1 MSRKLSSN
9 LRRQHRIWEQTQ
21 EKRRM
26 LLRRSA
32 ASTLAAA
39 MIAAKLMTPVSVAEA
54 NSTYSGEFG
63 PETQLASVVD
73 DNSDETSDEDSGETV
88 DDTSDESIDDYTDE
102 TGDDTS
108 DGIQDDT
115 SDEYSDEASDENTDG
130 FSDYSSYDFS
140 DEYSDGFSD
149 EWDSDE
155 RIFELREDRSNLTL
169 LRVGKEFYFVNDE
182 RARLDAPPLVEED
195 RTILPVRF
203 IAQAMGSQVLWDQ
216 EDRRVTIIKDEDTI
230 ELWIDS
236 NLARVNGSFK
246 LIDPDNDSI
255 RARIIPE
262 TGRTMVPVRFVAETL
277 GAEVFW
283 DEETKTISLRY

>member
-9 LRRQHRIWEQTQ
+9 LKRQHRVWEQTQ
-21 EKRRM
+21 EKRRR

-32 ASTLAAA
+32 ASTMAAA

-54 NSTYSGEFG
+54 DSFIKGDLG
-63 PETQLASVVD
+63 PETQVASIVD
-73 DNSDETSDEDSGETV
+73 DNSDETTDEISDDTIDDISDEISDEYTDDDSEE
-88 DDTSDESIDDYTDE
+88 TSDESLDE
-102 TGDDTS
+102 S
-108 DGIQDDT
+108 L
-115 SDEYSDEASDENTDG
+115 DEYSDEFSDENTDG
-130 FSDYSSYDFS
+130 ISDYSTYDFS
-140 DEYSDGFSD
+140 DEYSDELSD
-149 EWDSDE
+149 EWDTDE
-155 RIFELREDRSNLTL
+155 RRFELREDRSNLTL

-182 RARLDAPPLVEED
+182 RARLDAPPLIEED

-203 IAQAMGSQVLWDQ
+203 IAQAMGSQVEWDPD
-216 EDRRVTIIKDEDTI
+216 DRRVTIRKGDDTI

-236 NLARVNGSFK
+236 NLARVNGDFK

-277 GAEVFW
+277 GADVFW
-283 DEETKTISLRY
+283 DEATKTISLKY

>member
-9 LRRQHRIWEQTQ
+9 LKRQHSIWEQTQ
-21 EKRRM
+21 EKRRK

-32 ASTLAAA
+32 ASTMAAA

-54 NSTYSGEFG
+54 DSTYNGDFG
-63 PETQLASVVD
+63 PHTQVASIVD
-73 DNSDETSDEDSGETV
+73 EDSDETSEETV
-88 DDTSDESIDDYTDE
+88 DDLSDESVDDDSDE
-102 TGDDTS
+102 SFDDVS
-108 DGIQDDT
+108 DEISDEFM
-115 SDEYSDEASDENTDG
+115 DEYSDEVSDENTDG
-130 FSDYSSYDFS
+130 ISDYSSYDFS
-140 DEYSDGFSD
+140 DEYSDEFSD
-149 EWDSDE
+149 EWDTDE
-155 RIFELREDRSNLTL
+155 RVFELREDRSNLTL

-182 RARLDAPPLVEED
+182 RARLDAPPLIEED

-216 EDRRVTIIKDEDTI
+216 EDRRVTIIKGDDTI

-236 NLARVNGSFK
+236 NLARVNGDFK

-277 GAEVFW
+277 GADVFW
-283 DEETKTISLRY
+283 DEATKTISLK

>member
-1 MSRKLSSN
+1 MSGKLSSN

-21 EKRRM
+21 EKRRK

-32 ASTLAAA
+32 ASTMAAA

-54 NSTYSGEFG
+54 DSTYNGDFG
-63 PETQLASVVD
+63 PDTQVASIED
-73 DNSDETSDEDSGETV
+73 EDSDETSEETV
-88 DDTSDESIDDYTDE
+88 DDLSDESVDDDSDE
-102 TGDDTS
+102 GFDDVS
-108 DGIQDDT
+108 DEISDEFM
-115 SDEYSDEASDENTDG
+115 DEYSDEVSDENTDG
-130 FSDYSSYDFS
+130 ISDYSSYDFS
-140 DEYSDGFSD
+140 DEYSDEYSD
-149 EWDSDE
+149 EWDTDE
-155 RIFELREDRSNLTL
+155 RVFELREDRSNLTL

-182 RARLDAPPLVEED
+182 RARLDAPPLIEED

-203 IAQAMGSQVLWDQ
+203 IAQAMGSQVEWDPD
-216 EDRRVTIIKDEDTI
+216 DRRVTIKKGDDII

-246 LIDPDNDSI
+246 LIDPENDSI
-255 RARIIPE
+255 RAKIIPE

-283 DEETKTISLRY
+283 DEATKTISMKY

>member
-9 LRRQHRIWEQTQ
+9 LKRQHRVWEQTQ
-21 EKRRM
+21 EKRRR

-32 ASTLAAA
+32 ASTMAAA

-54 NSTYSGEFG
+54 DSFIKGDLG
-63 PETQLASVVD
+63 PETQVASIVD
-73 DNSDETSDEDSGETV
+73 DNSDETRDEISDDTFDDISDEISDEYRDDDSEE
-88 DDTSDESIDDYTDE
+88 TSDESL
-102 TGDDTS
+102 
-108 DGIQDDT
+108 
-115 SDEYSDEASDENTDG
+115 DEYSDEFSDENTDG
-130 FSDYSSYDFS
+130 ISDYSTYDFS
-140 DEYSDGFSD
+140 DEYSDELSD
-149 EWDSDE
+149 EWDTDE
-155 RIFELREDRSNLTL
+155 RRFELREDRSNLTL

-182 RARLDAPPLVEED
+182 RARLDAPPLVEEG

-216 EDRRVTIIKDEDTI
+216 EDRRVTIIKGDDTI

-236 NLARVNGSFK
+236 NLARVNGDFK

-277 GAEVFW
+277 GADVFW
-283 DEETKTISLRY
+283 DEATKTISLKY

>member
-9 LRRQHRIWEQTQ
+9 LKRQHSIWEQTQ
-21 EKRRM
+21 EKRRR

-32 ASTLAAA
+32 ASTMAAA

-54 NSTYSGEFG
+54 DSTYNGDFG
-63 PETQLASVVD
+63 PHTQVASIVD
-73 DNSDETSDEDSGETV
+73 EDSDETSEETV
-88 DDTSDESIDDYTDE
+88 DDLSDESVDDDSDE
-102 TGDDTS
+102 SFDDVS
-108 DGIQDDT
+108 DEISDELM
-115 SDEYSDEASDENTDG
+115 DEYSDEVSDENTDG
-130 FSDYSSYDFS
+130 ISDYSSYDFS
-140 DEYSDGFSD
+140 DEYSDEFSD
-149 EWDSDE
+149 EWDTDE
-155 RIFELREDRSNLTL
+155 RVFELREDRSNLTL

-182 RARLDAPPLVEED
+182 RARLDAPPLIEED

-203 IAQAMGSQVLWDQ
+203 IAQAMGSQVEWDPD
-216 EDRRVTIIKDEDTI
+216 DRRVTIRRGDDII

-246 LIDPDNDSI
+246 LIDPENDSI
-255 RARIIPE
+255 RAKIIPE

-283 DEETKTISLRY
+283 DEATKTISMKY

>member
-21 EKRRM
+21 EKRRK

-32 ASTLAAA
+32 ASTMAAA
-39 MIAAKLMTPVSVAEA
+39 MIAAKLMAPVSVAEA
-54 NSTYSGEFG
+54 NSTYSGEVG

-73 DNSDETSDEDSGETV
+73 ENSDETAEDS
-88 DDTSDESIDDYTDE
+88 SDESIDDYTDE
-102 TGDDTS
+102 TSDDTS
-108 DGIQDDT
+108 DGTQDDT

-130 FSDYSSYDFS
+130 ISDYSGYDFS

-155 RIFELREDRSNLTL
+155 RIFELRDDRSNLTL

-216 EDRRVTIIKDEDTI
+216 EDRRVTIVKGEDII

-236 NLARVNGSFK
+236 NLARVNGTFK

-255 RARIIPE
+255 RARIVPE